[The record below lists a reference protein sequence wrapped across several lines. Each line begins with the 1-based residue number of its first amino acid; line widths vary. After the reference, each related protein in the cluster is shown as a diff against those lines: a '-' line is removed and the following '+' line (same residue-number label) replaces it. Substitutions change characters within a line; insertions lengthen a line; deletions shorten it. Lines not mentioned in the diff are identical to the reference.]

1 MTPDFDYSE
10 VPFGFN
16 YCLNKSCKQASTC
29 LRYRLYTHIP
39 AACQTI
45 RIINPVY
52 AATIDDVCPFFMP
65 DKKVRYALGIT
76 HLLDHVPYSDAVSIK
91 RQMLAHF
98 KQATYYRCR
107 RKERMLFPIGKNWSG
122 TFVAFTHGRRIYHVK
137 RNRRSY
143 WTLFRAIGRTS
154 DLIKVIGE
162 LIIVILLYS
171 SQLSIHPYNKNK
183 ATIIQITSIK
193 LPPVFHPL
201 NFCL

>member
-1 MTPDFDYSE
+1 MAAYGRIGETIKENAQDYGLICNRYENILSCRDDIRRINTTFVGIQRFQPNINPYNMTPDFDYSE

-107 RKERMLFPIGKNWSG
+107 RKERMLDPSEQEYIRKL
-122 TFVAFTHGRRIYHVK
+122 FVSKG
-137 RNRRSY
+137 
-143 WTLFRAIGRTS
+143 
-154 DLIKVIGE
+154 IKE
-162 LIIVILLYS
+162 L
-171 SQLSIHPYNKNK
+171 
-183 ATIIQITSIK
+183 
-193 LPPVFHPL
+193 PVYDEYIEKYDW
-201 NFCL
+201 

>member
-98 KQATYYRCR
+98 KQA
-107 RKERMLFPIGKNWSG
+107 
-122 TFVAFTHGRRIYHVK
+122 
-137 RNRRSY
+137 
-143 WTLFRAIGRTS
+143 
-154 DLIKVIGE
+154 
-162 LIIVILLYS
+162 LIIVAAAKNGCSILPNRNTSVNY
-171 SQLSIHPYNKNK
+171 LSVKVSKNYRYMMN
-183 ATIIQITSIK
+183 T
-193 LPPVFHPL
+193 
-201 NFCL
+201 

>member
-45 RIINPVY
+45 RIINPVS

-107 RKERMLFPIGKNWSG
+107 RKERMLDPSEQEYIRKL
-122 TFVAFTHGRRIYHVK
+122 FVSKG
-137 RNRRSY
+137 
-143 WTLFRAIGRTS
+143 
-154 DLIKVIGE
+154 IKE
-162 LIIVILLYS
+162 L
-171 SQLSIHPYNKNK
+171 
-183 ATIIQITSIK
+183 
-193 LPPVFHPL
+193 PVYDEYIEKYDW
-201 NFCL
+201 

>member
-98 KQATYYRCR
+98 KQAT
-107 RKERMLFPIGKNWSG
+107 
-122 TFVAFTHGRRIYHVK
+122 
-137 RNRRSY
+137 
-143 WTLFRAIGRTS
+143 
-154 DLIKVIGE
+154 
-162 LIIVILLYS
+162 IIVAAAKNGCSILPNRNTSVNY
-171 SQLSIHPYNKNK
+171 LSVKGSKNYRYMMN
-183 ATIIQITSIK
+183 T
-193 LPPVFHPL
+193 
-201 NFCL
+201 

>member
-91 RQMLAHF
+91 DKCWH
-98 KQATYYRCR
+98 
-107 RKERMLFPIGKNWSG
+107 
-122 TFVAFTHGRRIYHVK
+122 
-137 RNRRSY
+137 
-143 WTLFRAIGRTS
+143 TS
-154 DLIKVIGE
+154 SRP
-162 LIIVILLYS
+162 LIIVAAARTDARSFRTGIY
-171 SQLSIHPYNKNK
+171 P
-183 ATIIQITSIK
+183 
-193 LPPVFHPL
+193 
-201 NFCL
+201 

>member
-52 AATIDDVCPFFMP
+52 AATIDNVCPFFMP

-91 RQMLAHF
+91 RQMLAPVS
-98 KQATYYRCR
+98 Y
-107 RKERMLFPIGKNWSG
+107 
-122 TFVAFTHGRRIYHVK
+122 THL
-137 RNRRSY
+137 
-143 WTLFRAIGRTS
+143 TLPT
-154 DLIKVIGE
+154 
-162 LIIVILLYS
+162 
-171 SQLSIHPYNKNK
+171 K
-183 ATIIQITSIK
+183 A
-193 LPPVFHPL
+193 
-201 NFCL
+201 

>member
-76 HLLDHVPYSDAVSIK
+76 HLLDHVLTVTQSASKDK
-91 RQMLAHF
+91 CWH
-98 KQATYYRCR
+98 
-107 RKERMLFPIGKNWSG
+107 
-122 TFVAFTHGRRIYHVK
+122 
-137 RNRRSY
+137 
-143 WTLFRAIGRTS
+143 TS
-154 DLIKVIGE
+154 SRP
-162 LIIVILLYS
+162 LIIVAAAKNGCSILPNRNISVNY
-171 SQLSIHPYNKNK
+171 LSVKESKNYRYMMN
-183 ATIIQITSIK
+183 T
-193 LPPVFHPL
+193 
-201 NFCL
+201 

>member
-98 KQATYYRCR
+98 KQA
-107 RKERMLFPIGKNWSG
+107 
-122 TFVAFTHGRRIYHVK
+122 
-137 RNRRSY
+137 
-143 WTLFRAIGRTS
+143 
-154 DLIKVIGE
+154 
-162 LIIVILLYS
+162 LIIVAAAKNGCSILPNRNTSVNY
-171 SQLSIHPYNKNK
+171 LSVKESKNYRYMMN
-183 ATIIQITSIK
+183 T
-193 LPPVFHPL
+193 
-201 NFCL
+201 

>member
-52 AATIDDVCPFFMP
+52 AATIDNVCPFFMP

-98 KQATYYRCR
+98 KQA
-107 RKERMLFPIGKNWSG
+107 
-122 TFVAFTHGRRIYHVK
+122 
-137 RNRRSY
+137 
-143 WTLFRAIGRTS
+143 
-154 DLIKVIGE
+154 
-162 LIIVILLYS
+162 LIIVAAAKNGCSILPNRNISVNY
-171 SQLSIHPYNKNK
+171 LSVKESKNYRYMMN
-183 ATIIQITSIK
+183 T
-193 LPPVFHPL
+193 
-201 NFCL
+201 